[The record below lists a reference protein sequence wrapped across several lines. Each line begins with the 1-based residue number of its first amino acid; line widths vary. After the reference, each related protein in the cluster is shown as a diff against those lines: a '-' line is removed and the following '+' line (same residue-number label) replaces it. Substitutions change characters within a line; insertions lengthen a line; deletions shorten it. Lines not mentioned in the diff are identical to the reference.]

1 MDAKSAILTAKKHFN
16 DVFSEE
22 SLINI
27 GLEEVRFDD
36 TRKEWLITLGFSRP
50 WEAQLGLPA
59 LARRPTNEPRSYK
72 VVKLKDYDGNLIS
85 ITNRD
90 APTE

>member
-22 SLINI
+22 NVVNI

-36 TRKEWLITLGFSRP
+36 TRKEWLITLGFSWP
-50 WEAQLGLPA
+50 WEAGSSIPA
-59 LARRPTNEPRSYK
+59 LAKRSGNLPRAYK
-72 VVKLKDYDGNLIS
+72 IVKLKDKDGDLVS
-85 ITNRD
+85 ITNRNV
-90 APTE
+90 AIE